1 MEIAKI
7 AEKKLST
14 IYASAVVTW
23 FIKYEVLMFQ
33 WSRKSKLCHFANY
46 NVSVVARYDR
56 DFGPGETLGPKSR
69 SYHATTETL

>member
-46 NVSVVARYDR
+46 NVLVVA
-56 DFGPGETLGPKSR
+56 
-69 SYHATTETL
+69 